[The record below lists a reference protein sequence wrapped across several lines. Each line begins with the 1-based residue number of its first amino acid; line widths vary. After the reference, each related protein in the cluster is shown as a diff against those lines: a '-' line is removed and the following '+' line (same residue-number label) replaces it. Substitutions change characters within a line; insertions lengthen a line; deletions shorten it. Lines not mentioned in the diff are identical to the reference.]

1 MFKRLAK
8 MFCPGAATLAG
19 YAAEGIAKSV
29 NESKAETQAKIARIG
44 ARARIATELANR
56 LAEMIEDGTIDQV
69 EQKTL
74 QSMMTPYFDTA
85 LGYAFTW

>member
-1 MFKRLAK
+1 MLKRLAK

-19 YAAEGIAKSV
+19 YAAEGIANAHNGSRADVK
-29 NESKAETQAKIARIG
+29 AKIASI
-44 ARARIATELANR
+44 AAKAAEATELANK
-56 LAEMIEDGTIDQV
+56 LAKMVEDGTIDQV

-74 QSMMTPYFDTA
+74 QGMLTPYFDTA